1 MIKGLINVLLAWST
15 QEKDS
20 CKSSRMN
27 GKVLFVRLLSIGV
40 FVLFCPED
48 FCIQAPEIHTSKNAV
63 RIMYTTDFWLQKG
76 LIYDI
81 VRLVYHALIN
91 ISQNIQNTLRR
102 KYI

>member
-1 MIKGLINVLLAWST
+1 MRLFLISVFAPFGP
-15 QEKDS
+15 QI
-20 CKSSRMN
+20 SR
-27 GKVLFVRLLSIGV
+27 IWT
-40 FVLFCPED
+40 
-48 FCIQAPEIHTSKNAV
+48 AEIRASKNPV

>member
-1 MIKGLINVLLAWST
+1 MAEFQKSAYTAKTHRTVLCGFFDGIFRSFFLKLSRNRPVQMGLPGI
-15 QEKDS
+15 
-20 CKSSRMN
+20 
-27 GKVLFVRLLSIGV
+27 
-40 FVLFCPED
+40 P
-48 FCIQAPEIHTSKNAV
+48 V